1 MGLHHGHSH
10 DHGHTHGK
18 GANKKALLISLC
30 ITTTFLIIE
39 VIGGFLTNSLALLSD
54 AGHMLSDSSALFLSL
69 IAMYFASKP
78 PSPAKSYGFY
88 RFEILAALL
97 NGVTLVLIS
106 LYIFWEAIE
115 RLAAPPEVSSLS
127 MMGIAF
133 VGLLANIAAA
143 FVLMR
148 GDYKNNL
155 NMRSAFLHVLGDM
168 LGSVGAIAAGFLM
181 WMFGWYIADPVI
193 SIVVGI
199 LIMISAWRVTKE
211 SVNVLMEGT
220 PSNIDSNK
228 VSEVLGKIEGVTAIH
243 DLHIWTVTSGFDA
256 LTVHLEVK
264 DDLPSYP
271 VLQTA
276 LQVLRDQFGIT
287 HATVQIENAA
297 VRHGEM
303 MCQIGPGHEH
313 RHDHDHDHD
322 HDPNHAHD
330 HSHPVHKHEHH

>member
-78 PSPAKSYGFY
+78 PSPAKTYGFY
-88 RFEILAALL
+88 RFEILAALI

-181 WMFGWYIADPVI
+181 WMFGWYIADPII
-193 SIVVGI
+193 SIVVGV

-220 PSNIDSNK
+220 PSSIDTQK
-228 VSEVLGKIEGVTAIH
+228 VSETLGMIAGVTYVH

-271 VLQTA
+271 VLQEA
-276 LQVLRDQFGIT
+276 LHVLRDQFGIT
-287 HATVQIENAA
+287 HATVQIENSA
-297 VRHGEM
+297 VRHDEM
-303 MCQIGPGHEH
+303 MCQIGPGLDA
-313 RHDHDHDHD
+313 HDHSHD
-322 HDPNHAHD
+322 HAHD
-330 HSHPVHKHEHH
+330 HSHPAHKHEHD

>member
-78 PSPAKSYGFY
+78 PSPAKTYGFY
-88 RFEILAALL
+88 RFEILAALI

-181 WMFGWYIADPVI
+181 WMFGWYIADPII
-193 SIVVGI
+193 SIVVGV

-220 PSNIDSNK
+220 PSSIDTQK
-228 VSEVLGKIEGVTAIH
+228 VSETLGMIAGVTYVH

-271 VLQTA
+271 VLQEA
-276 LQVLRDQFGIT
+276 LHVLRDQFGIT
-287 HATVQIENAA
+287 HATVQIENSA
-297 VRHGEM
+297 VRHDEM
-303 MCQIGPGHEH
+303 MCQIGPGHGH
-313 RHDHDHDHD
+313 DHTHDHDHNHNHD
-322 HDPNHAHD
+322 HEHD
-330 HSHPVHKHEHH
+330 HSHHKHGQH

>member
-78 PSPAKSYGFY
+78 PSPAKTYGFY
-88 RFEILAALL
+88 RFEILAALI

-181 WMFGWYIADPVI
+181 WMFGWYIADPII
-193 SIVVGI
+193 SIVVGV

-220 PSNIDSNK
+220 PSSIDTKK
-228 VSEVLGKIEGVTAIH
+228 VSETLEMIEGVTHVH
-243 DLHIWTVTSGFDA
+243 DLHIWTVTSGFDS

-271 VLQTA
+271 VLQEA

-287 HATVQIENAA
+287 HATVQIENSA
-297 VRHGEM
+297 VRHDEM
-303 MCQIGPGHEH
+303 MCQIGPGHGH
-313 RHDHDHDHD
+313 DHTHDHDHNHNHD
-322 HDPNHAHD
+322 HEHD
-330 HSHPVHKHEHH
+330 HSHHKHGQH